1 MARNTNHYEII
12 KTYVT
17 YEDKIYYKNYLCRK
31 DDGQIVKIKKKINST
46 TYTEL
51 PPRHS
56 FEGTLHSF
64 EMLLFTLLKPIID
77 EESFKIFKT
86 KAKQIDYYIDKLKKV
101 SKNDQFG
108 ILNELINKIT
118 LKCFDIIKE
127 KAPNRKLLE
136 DAFDYLIKNTELQN
150 YVNFEDENQV

>member
-1 MARNTNHYEII
+1 
-12 KTYVT
+12 
-17 YEDKIYYKNYLCRK
+17 
-31 DDGQIVKIKKKINST
+31 
-46 TYTEL
+46 
-51 PPRHS
+51 
-56 FEGTLHSF
+56 
-64 EMLLFTLLKPIID
+64 MLLFTLLKPIID